1 MMKKIIAISL
11 LIASTANA
19 GLFDKDVKVRN
30 FPCFE
35 NKVYDGALVV
45 WTFVVEKTSV
55 IQKQEVYV
63 DKLLKGTDLYRLDN
77 CIIVDK
83 SNWKC
88 GGALTTSPN
97 GAANVDRTYQV
108 VNGKYSFTEEA
119 KNGVPVRKMYCKIE
133 QVN

>member
-1 MMKKIIAISL
+1 MKHIIATLFL
-11 LIASTANA
+11 LTATTANA

-35 NKVYDGALVV
+35 NKVDDGALVV
-45 WTFVVEKTSV
+45 WKFVVEKTSV

-63 DKLLKGTDLYRLDN
+63 DKLLKSTDLYRLDN
-77 CIIVDK
+77 CIVVDK

-88 GGALTTSPN
+88 GGALTTSTN

-108 VNGKYSFTEEA
+108 VNGKYSFTEDTR
-119 KNGVPVRKMYCKIE
+119 NGVPVRKMYCRIE